1 MQNSYV
7 YFSVRVFLGAVPFFK
22 KNICMPTAGEDGYMV
37 KNYWFSYKLSCS
49 PRFASV
55 LSGNADH

>member
-7 YFSVRVFLGAVPFFK
+7 YFFVRVFLGAVPFK

-37 KNYWFSYKLSCS
+37 KKLL
-49 PRFASV
+49 V
-55 LSGNADH
+55 QL